1 MKGVKKPCH
10 LITIFKS
17 QYEKNVTSIHVTMD
31 IMNLVIFKLYIIMD
45 IGVIE
50 TIKHFEIINIRFSY
64 LILVNNHDHIVFNII
79 MWNIF
84 YIYIFRVWIYEF
96 MVWFFLVCACGV
108 PICNPY
114 DHYLRKLP
122 SNVYKYFNNLW
133 NYLELC
139 THNLYNH

>member
-17 QYEKNVTSIHVTMD
+17 QYEKNVTSIHVT
-31 IMNLVIFKLYIIMD
+31 ID

-64 LILVNNHDHIVFNII
+64 LILINNHDHIVFNII

-84 YIYIFRVWIYEF
+84 YIYILKVWIYEF

-114 DHYLRKLP
+114 DHYLRKLQ
-122 SNVYKYFNNLW
+122 SIVYKYFINLW
-133 NYLELC
+133 NYLISC